1 MFRKL
6 LFTLC
11 AGSLFA
17 ACSTPSVVTAWKLPQ
32 ADPKR
37 IQNILIIGIVQED
50 SPFARIMVENHFS
63 AELKRSG
70 YQAQTAMATFGPRG
84 LANLPREE
92 TLVRL
97 CNNGIDA
104 VLTIAL
110 VDGGKE
116 PFKSP
121 PRIGEYPANFYLD
134 RIWNYKNIEAD
145 IRNVRD
151 SGAPGNFWEIIL
163 FDLYTLQPLSALQTK
178 SFSIDQQGPVN
189 PELAKRIVAKLVK
202 QKLIR
207 KRNGNNLPKKNGPV
221 IAVNQPAI

>member
-6 LFTLC
+6 FFMLC
-11 AGSLFA
+11 AGSFIA

-32 ADPKR
+32 ADPKH
-37 IQNILIIGIVQED
+37 IQNILIVGIIQED
-50 SPFARIMVENHFS
+50 SPFARIMIENYFS
-63 AELKRSG
+63 AELKKSG
-70 YQAQTAMATFGPRG
+70 YQAPTAVATFGAKG

-104 VLTIAL
+104 VLTITL

-116 PFKSP
+116 PFKSS
-121 PRIGEYPANFYLD
+121 PRIGQYPANFYLD
-134 RIWNYKNIEAD
+134 RIWNYKDIEAD
-145 IRNVRD
+145 IRNARD
-151 SGAPGNFWEIIL
+151 PGALGNFWEIIL
-163 FDLYTLQPLSALQTK
+163 FDLYTLQPLCALQTK
-178 SFSIDQQGPVN
+178 SFSIDKHGPVS

-207 KRNGNNLPKKNGPV
+207 KRNDQNLQKKNGQV
-221 IAVNQPAI
+221 IAVNQPAT